1 MIKANNKKLLFI
13 ALICLTVVVTIILS
27 AVMISLHLKANVTDD
42 PHNYF
47 KLYAVNSDGE
57 KIALNQVYRVK
68 NNDIISFEL
77 DNDDFQYFISVD
89 SEFGEVVNNVLH
101 VTASEGEFR
110 IYVSYIKKGYRTVEW
125 YYLFS
130 CDTL

>member
-13 ALICLTVVVTIILS
+13 ALICLTIVVTIILS

-68 NNDIISFEL
+68 NNDVISFGL

-110 IYVSYIKKGYRTVEW
+110 I
-125 YYLFS
+125 
-130 CDTL
+130 